1 MAQVLT
7 AAVPTTPPAGSPP
20 APGRPPRRRAASA
33 ARRLTPLTGPLVALA
48 AWELAART
56 VLADSYALP
65 APTEILARWVQD
77 VPFTVPNLRQ
87 TAYEAALGWF
97 WGNLVAVLAAAVFV
111 LVRPVETMLF
121 RVFVALYCLPI
132 VALAPILGAVL
143 SEPKA
148 QIVISAQGVFFTT
161 LIATMLGLR
170 SASQTNLDLVTVSGG
185 GGWRQLLM
193 VRVHAALPSLFAGL
207 RIAAPAAVLGAVVG
221 EYLGARS
228 GLGVAMVYSQ
238 QSLDITRTWGL
249 ALTTTLLAA
258 AFYLVTVLAERL
270 LVPWATHGTVLQAL
284 PAPAVRRGGRVRR
297 TSSALGSAVLSVALV
312 LLLWHGA
319 VVLSG
324 LSPYFMK
331 TPGDVAAY
339 LVTDA
344 DAAANRSELWSSL
357 WITVQDTVLGYAAGT
372 LAALALATAVA
383 VSLAARRVVLPFT
396 IALRAVP
403 LVALTPL
410 FVLLFG
416 RGVGVVL
423 FIGGLVTCIPTLITV
438 VTAMDRTPT
447 AGRDLVTV
455 NGGSRWQAVVRV
467 MLPSAL
473 PAVFAAARV
482 AAPTALLGALLAEW
496 LATGEGLGSDMLRA
510 AAGAQFG
517 FVWSGVAA
525 ITLVAFLLYALA
537 TAAESASLRRLGG

>member
-1 MAQVLT
+1 MVQVTT
-7 AAVPTTPPAGSPP
+7 AVARA
-20 APGRPPRRRAASA
+20 RPWTGQRTNDRTWRRRSASLA
-33 ARRLTPLTGPLVALA
+33 GRLTPLAGPVVVLLG
-48 AWELAART
+48 WELAART
-56 VLADSYALP
+56 VLAGSYALP
-65 APTEILARWVQD
+65 APTEILARFVRDLPFAWPNVQ
-77 VPFTVPNLRQ
+77 Q
-87 TAYEAALGWF
+87 TAFEAAMGWL

-111 LVRPVETMLF
+111 LVRPVEAMLF

-143 SEPKA
+143 SEPLA

-161 LIATMLGLR
+161 LIAMMLGLR
-170 SASQTNLDLVTVSGG
+170 SASQTSLDLVTVSGG
-185 GGWRQLLM
+185 GGWRQLLL

-238 QSLDITRTWGL
+238 QSLDVTRTWGL
-249 ALTTTLLAA
+249 ALSVTLLAA
-258 AFYLVTVLAERL
+258 AFYLLTVLAERL
-270 LVPWATHGTVLQAL
+270 LVPWATHGTALQAL
-284 PAPAVRRGGRVRR
+284 PAPAVRRGGPIRR
-297 TSSALGSAVLSVALV
+297 TSAALGSAVLSVALV
-312 LLLWHGA
+312 LVLWHLT

-324 LSPYFMK
+324 LSSYFMK
-331 TPGDVAAY
+331 TPVDVAAH
-339 LVTDA
+339 LFTEA
-344 DAAANRSELWSSL
+344 DAAANRSQLGSSL
-357 WITVQDTVLGYAAGT
+357 LVTVRDTLLGYGAGT
-372 LAALALATAVA
+372 LAALGLATSIA
-383 VSLAARRVVLPFT
+383 VSRTARRVVLPFT